1 MYYTS
6 EPELHIMSTTNKNFK
21 KHLPVSSDEKAEET
35 GVKEKLKLLE
45 VLVEINKGRSVPM
58 GSPIDHSIQYGCGMA
73 KVSCM
78 NDLYLNNK

>member
-1 MYYTS
+1 MTNKRR
-6 EPELHIMSTTNKNFK
+6 HAIIMSTTNKNFK
-21 KHLPVSSDEKAEET
+21 KHLPFSSDEKAEGT

-58 GSPIDHSIQYGCGMA
+58 GSPIDHSIQYGCGIA

>member
-1 MYYTS
+1 MTNKRR
-6 EPELHIMSTTNKNFK
+6 HAIIMSTTNKNFY
-21 KHLPVSSDEKAEET
+21 KHLPFSSDEKAEGT

-73 KVSCM
+73 MVSCM

>member
-1 MYYTS
+1 M
-6 EPELHIMSTTNKNFK
+6 LTNKRRHAIIRSRTSK
-21 KHLPVSSDEKAEET
+21 KHLPFSSDEKAEGT

>member
-1 MYYTS
+1 MLTNKRR
-6 EPELHIMSTTNKNFK
+6 HAIIMSTTNKNFK
-21 KHLPVSSDEKAEET
+21 KHLPFSSDEKAEET

-78 NDLYLNNK
+78 NDLYLNK

>member
-1 MYYTS
+1 MTNKRR
-6 EPELHIMSTTNKNFK
+6 HAIIMSTTNKNFK
-21 KHLPVSSDEKAEET
+21 KHLPFSSDEKAEGT

>member
-1 MYYTS
+1 MTNKRR
-6 EPELHIMSTTNKNFK
+6 HAIIMSTTNKNFK
-21 KHLPVSSDEKAEET
+21 KHLPFSSDEKAEGT

-78 NDLYLNNK
+78 NDLYLNK

>member
-1 MYYTS
+1 MTNKRR
-6 EPELHIMSTTNKNFK
+6 HAIIMSTTNKHFE
-21 KHLPVSSDEKAEET
+21 KHLPSSSDEKAEGT

>member
-1 MYYTS
+1 MLLKCQQQTRTS
-6 EPELHIMSTTNKNFK
+6 K
-21 KHLPVSSDEKAEET
+21 KHLPSSSDEKAEGT

>member
-1 MYYTS
+1 MLTNKRR
-6 EPELHIMSTTNKNFK
+6 HAIIMSTTNKNFK
-21 KHLPVSSDEKAEET
+21 KHLPFSSDEKAEGT

>member
-1 MYYTS
+1 MTNKRR
-6 EPELHIMSTTNKNFK
+6 HAIIMSTTNKNFK
-21 KHLPVSSDEKAEET
+21 KHLPFSSDEKAEGT

-58 GSPIDHSIQYGCGMA
+58 GSPIDHSIQYGCGIA

-78 NDLYLNNK
+78 NDLYLNK

>member
-1 MYYTS
+1 MLTNRKGCAI
-6 EPELHIMSTTNKNFK
+6 IMSTTNKNFK
-21 KHLPVSSDEKAEET
+21 KHLPFSSDEKAEGT

-45 VLVEINKGRSVPM
+45 ILVEINKGRSVPM
-58 GSPIDHSIQYGCGMA
+58 GSPIDHSIQYGCGIA

>member
-1 MYYTS
+1 M
-6 EPELHIMSTTNKNFK
+6 
-21 KHLPVSSDEKAEET
+21 
-35 GVKEKLKLLE
+35 KEKLKLLE

-58 GSPIDHSIQYGCGMA
+58 GSPIDHSIQYGCGIA

>member
-1 MYYTS
+1 MLTNKRR
-6 EPELHIMSTTNKNFK
+6 HAIIMSTTNKNFK
-21 KHLPVSSDEKAEET
+21 KHLPFSSDEKAEGT
-35 GVKEKLKLLE
+35 GVKEKSKLLKE
-45 VLVEINKGRSVPM
+45 LVEIEKGRSVPM

>member
-1 MYYTS
+1 M
-6 EPELHIMSTTNKNFK
+6 I
-21 KHLPVSSDEKAEET
+21 
-35 GVKEKLKLLE
+35 KLLFIAAM
-45 VLVEINKGRSVPM
+45 LFATPCMAWDGYDYDKGNFVEIEKGRSVPM